1 MYNQDHVIRK
11 ITTLH
16 IHICTLIL
24 HFQRWRPLWV
34 QWQPYLCSSFL
45 ASLSILTPFQST
57 YSGAPTFLMSGTS
70 LLIWIRFVSQVT
82 LVPCRFFLNKKSLPF
97 RYGFEGVIL
106 SIYGMNRSELECP
119 GLVCKF
125 QKPEEV
131 LQLLDVEDAK
141 LYVDFMVLGVFF
153 FVLRLA
159 TYLVLRYKV
168 KSERWGRP
176 IVSTSVC
183 GCRLW
188 K

>member
-1 MYNQDHVIRK
+1 MYLRHRS
-11 ITTLH
+11 
-16 IHICTLIL
+16 
-24 HFQRWRPLWV
+24 LWV
-34 QWQPYLCSSFL
+34 LYDLKW
-45 ASLSILTPFQST
+45 
-57 YSGAPTFLMSGTS
+57 
-70 LLIWIRFVSQVT
+70 
-82 LVPCRFFLNKKSLPF
+82 FFHF

-153 FVLRLA
+153 LILRLA

-168 KSERWGRP
+168 KSER
-176 IVSTSVC
+176 
-183 GCRLW
+183 
-188 K
+188 